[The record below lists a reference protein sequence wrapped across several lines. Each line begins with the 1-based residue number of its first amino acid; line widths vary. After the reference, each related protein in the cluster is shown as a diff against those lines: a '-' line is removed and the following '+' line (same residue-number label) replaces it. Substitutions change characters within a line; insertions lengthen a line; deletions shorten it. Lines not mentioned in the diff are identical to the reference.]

1 MNAPDTIQEGTV
13 LLATIRYLLARKA
26 IPYQVSV
33 ASGQGIDAE
42 QFKSEVRRIFWEVSF
57 TPAFRGAGPDVVAV
71 SEDEWWQVECKGVGT
86 GKPQTQR
93 HNFDRAL
100 ASVVSYYDDAPEDLP
115 NWAEGAS
122 PFLGLAL
129 PASTTYLSELRRR
142 VRLSLRRQLNLWVL
156 LHDTSTKAIRAV
168 SPTDEYGDVAQ
179 LDAPAD
185 GQPASRLVRG

>member
-1 MNAPDTIQEGTV
+1 MNSPDTIQEGTV
-13 LLATIRYLLARKA
+13 LLATIRFLLSRRA

-42 QFKSEVRRIFWEVSF
+42 QIKSEVRRIFGEMSF
-57 TPAFRGAGPDVVAV
+57 KPDFKGAGPDVVAV
-71 SEDEWWQVECKGVGT
+71 SEDEWWQVECKGLGT

-93 HNFDRAL
+93 NNFDRAL
-100 ASVVSYYDDAPEDLP
+100 ASVVSYYGDVPEDLP

-142 VRLSLRRQLNLWVL
+142 VRPSLRRRLNLWVL
-156 LHDTSTKAIRAV
+156 LYDSSTKAVRAV
-168 SPTDEYGDVAQ
+168 SPTDEYGDVA
-179 LDAPAD
+179 
-185 GQPASRLVRG
+185 